1 MERPNPA
8 AQPRTL
14 DDLRRRIDQWRLT
27 RRHRRPMPEDLWQ
40 QAARIARIQ
49 GINPTASALRLNYY
63 SLKERSEDLPKE
75 VPAPAAPPAFVEV
88 QAPAALSPA
97 SRCEVEVESKGE
109 KLTLRLSGSSSVDVL
124 SLLKAFWSRYR

>member
-14 DDLRRRIDQWRLT
+14 DELRRRIDQWRLT

-40 QAARIARIQ
+40 QAAKIARVQ

-63 SLKERSEDLPKE
+63 SLKERTEDLPKE
-75 VPAPAAPPAFVEV
+75 GAGPPRAPGFGGVEGSAGV
-88 QAPAALSPA
+88 LPCQ
-97 SRCEVEVESKGE
+97 RMRGEVESKGE
-109 KLTLRLSGSSSVDVL
+109 K
-124 SLLKAFWSRYR
+124 